1 MLEVTIPAMELYDSE
16 KEEFF
21 YPVKKPVTLRLEHS
35 LVSLQKWESKWHKPF
50 LGKEAKTR
58 EETLDYVRFM
68 CITPNIDSEI
78 YQYIPPEE
86 MKRISDYIED
96 PMTATWFSESK
107 KQGGPPPKKEVI
119 TAEIVYYWMITLGIP
134 SEYRKWH
141 LNQLLTL
148 IRVIN
153 AKNAPKKKRSKK
165 ETLADY
171 SRLNAM
177 RRAKYNKS
185 KGR

>member
-1 MLEVTIPAMELYDSE
+1 MIEITIPAIEIYDSE
-16 KEEFF
+16 NEEFL

-50 LGKEAKTR
+50 LGKEEKTM

-68 CITPNIDSEI
+68 CTTQNVDPEV
-78 YQYIPPEE
+78 YQYIPAGEL
-86 MKRISDYIED
+86 KRIGEYIDD

-107 KQGGPPPKKEVI
+107 NPPAPGVKKEVI
-119 TAEIVYYWMITLGIP
+119 TAEIVYYWMIKLGIP

-153 AKNAPKKKRSKK
+153 AKDAPKKKKSKK

-171 SRLNAM
+171 ARINAM
-177 RRAKYNKS
+177 RRAKFKNKH
-185 KGR
+185 